1 MGDPILA
8 QLLEYILMAQRGR
21 GAQRKPWEERFPEE
35 PQEGSQPDG
44 SPPNLESPP
53 WWWDNL
59 GYGPGGTD
67 EGWVDVPLDEVAAV
81 QPQPMPPSN
90 GPQWGTGPGMK
101 VWEDGSVSFAPL
113 FGGEKD
119 PTKEEYFRER
129 WEEDAPKRT
138 DKRSSPKGTNVVN
151 PDLLAMLME
160 YILNRQTNGDASI
173 GGAMPYD
180 ENGLRGTIGGLGAA
194 MPPSVDMGG
203 DNTLSAISA
212 GNPAQHDTSPSTYGG
227 PFPPPRLDSDLG
239 KLIAALMPAQ
249 NRAPFGA
256 YNRAN
261 AGTPGKPYPE
271 HAEPQP
277 RPVAGPAGNVEPK
290 ESNRANTPPRTGV
303 LPNGN
308 PFPGQAQPRN
318 RSVKTLPANPV
329 TARNQPR
336 PVSNPPA
343 SRPTPPRTPVNPP
356 RGISYPIQAAKR
368 IQQAAVQPQARPQI
382 AKPMSPGT
390 LRSLTRR

>member
-173 GGAMPYD
+173 GGDMAYD
-180 ENGLRGTIGGLGAA
+180 DYGMQGTIGGLGAA
-194 MPPSVDMGG
+194 APPPIDMGG
-203 DNTLSAISA
+203 DNTISA
-212 GNPAQHDTSPSTYGG
+212 MTGGPSRNDTSPSTYGG
-227 PFPPPRLDSDLG
+227 PPPQAPRQQTLG
-239 KLIAALMPAQ
+239 ELLALHGLYDP
-249 NRAPFGA
+249 
-256 YNRAN
+256 
-261 AGTPGKPYPE
+261 
-271 HAEPQP
+271 
-277 RPVAGPAGNVEPK
+277 GPATQTRSRTVKGPVTNPVTAKNERGDAGNK
-290 ESNRANTPPRTGV
+290 ANTPPRTGV

-308 PFPGQAQPRN
+308 AFPGQGRDNSVSAKPDPQARPATPRSPVGFQAPRN
-318 RSVKTLPANPV
+318 LPPRNPPAQ
-329 TARNQPR
+329 AR
-336 PVSNPPA
+336 PA
-343 SRPTPPRTPVNPP
+343 SRPVPA